1 MKFRKIK
8 TLPAFES
15 KKLND
20 HCSECEGT
28 PFLTGSQAPSPVHY
42 SNTATIGNSSIELYF
57 SARDIFNRS
66 FPVLYK
72 LDHNLDVINSDE
84 YEYNIELGPSG
95 SFYSDGFMVSQFIE
109 NEYGCYGL
117 FTGWNKGDTRVRY
130 KTALGSFYHTINKS
144 HPFEHV
150 YGPRLDRHQEAP
162 CGTSME
168 FRLLKYVDLSLIMC
182 YNSWK
187 DGEPHYDIGVFELE
201 RHRVDKLNLGLL
213 AEQCAARPTV
223 IEWKDEILMFVSI
236 RDMFDY
242 RKNKE
247 KSYKLYVTK
256 LNSYNIRRTDKPLE
270 LEPVEIEGEDGLMQ
284 AYGYPYITS
293 DSRLLLFYN
302 TDFRSPISIAEL
314 V

>member
-20 HCSECEGT
+20 HCPECEGT
-28 PFLTGSQAPSPVHY
+28 PSLTGSQAPSPVYY
-42 SNTATIGNSSIELYF
+42 SNTATIDNSSIELYF

-66 FPVLYK
+66 FPVLHR

-109 NEYGCYGL
+109 YEESSHGL
-117 FTGWNKGDTRVRY
+117 FTGWNKGDAKLRY
-130 KTALGSFYHTINKS
+130 RTALGSFYHMGNRQ
-144 HPFEHV
+144 PFEHV
-150 YGPRLDRHQEAP
+150 YGPRVDRHQEAP
-162 CGTSME
+162 LGTSME
-168 FRLLKYVDLSLIMC
+168 FRLIKYVDLSLIMC
-182 YNSWK
+182 YNFWK

-201 RHRVDKLNLGLL
+201 KHRVDKLNLGLSV
-213 AEQCAARPTV
+213 EQCAARPTV
-223 IEWKDEILMFVSI
+223 IEWKDELLMFVSI
-236 RDMFDY
+236 RNMFDY

-256 LNSYNIRRTDKPLE
+256 LPFSVRTISKPLE

-284 AYGYPYITS
+284 AYGYPVEK
-293 DSRLLLFYN
+293 DGRLLLFYN